1 MNGHLQIRNKMNP
14 KKIQNITQEIKKEP
28 EEQKSEPEIL
38 YSLTLDQLDC
48 FNSIVDGLK
57 DQPIRI
63 DHFAIHEDAS
73 VSLVFKPLSLL
84 KLQETQN
91 DG

>member
-1 MNGHLQIRNKMNP
+1 MKENKVE
-14 KKIQNITQEIKKEP
+14 NIDEASKTE
-28 EEQKSEPEIL
+28 SEIL

-48 FNSIVDGLK
+48 FNEIVNGLK

-73 VSLVFKPLSLL
+73 ISLVFKPLSLQ
-84 KLQETQN
+84 KLQEAQ
-91 DG
+91 

>member
-1 MNGHLQIRNKMNP
+1 MNQ
-14 KKIQNITQEIKKEP
+14 KKVENISQEIKNNPSSE
-28 EEQKSEPEIL
+28 KSEPDIL

-48 FNSIVDGLK
+48 FNLIIDGLK

-73 VSLVFKPLSLL
+73 VSLVFKPLSLQ
-84 KLQETQN
+84 KLQEAQ
-91 DG
+91 

>member
-1 MNGHLQIRNKMNP
+1 MKE
-14 KKIQNITQEIKKEP
+14 KKVENISQEIKQSTEASKL
-28 EEQKSEPEIL
+28 EPEIL

-73 VSLVFKPLSLL
+73 VSLVFKPLSLQ
-84 KLQETQN
+84 KLQEAQ
-91 DG
+91 

>member
-1 MNGHLQIRNKMNP
+1 MKE
-14 KKIQNITQEIKKEP
+14 KKVENISQEIKQVETKEN
-28 EEQKSEPEIL
+28 KNEPEIL

-73 VSLVFKPLSLL
+73 VSLVFKPLSLQ
-84 KLQETQN
+84 KLQEAQ
-91 DG
+91 

>member
-1 MNGHLQIRNKMNP
+1 MKE
-14 KKIQNITQEIKKEP
+14 KKVENISHEIKQVETVHKN
-28 EEQKSEPEIL
+28 EPEIL

-73 VSLVFKPLSLL
+73 VSLVFKPLSLQ
-84 KLQETQN
+84 KLQEAQ
-91 DG
+91 

>member
-1 MNGHLQIRNKMNP
+1 MKE
-14 KKIQNITQEIKKEP
+14 KKVENISQEIKNDSSLE
-28 EEQKSEPEIL
+28 KSESEIL

-73 VSLVFKPLSLL
+73 VSLVFKPLSLQ
-84 KLQETQN
+84 KLQETQ
-91 DG
+91 